1 MIRVKMGR
9 EKKIV
14 KMAKI
19 VYNKYIP
26 FGSFLAINLFG
37 VIFAKGELSERSV
50 NHELIH
56 SAQIREMLY
65 VPFYVVY
72 VAEWVCKSIRYRSF
86 MEGYRN
92 TSFEREA
99 YGNQTDFGYLKRRKR
114 FAFVKYMWM

>member
-1 MIRVKMGR
+1 MGR
-9 EKKIV
+9 I
-14 KMAKI
+14 I
-19 VYNKYIP
+19 YNKHIP

-37 VIFAKGELSERSV
+37 VIFAKGKLDKIDV

-99 YGNQTDFGYLKRRKR
+99 YLNARNLGYLQRRKR
-114 FAFVKYMWM
+114 FSFVKYILK